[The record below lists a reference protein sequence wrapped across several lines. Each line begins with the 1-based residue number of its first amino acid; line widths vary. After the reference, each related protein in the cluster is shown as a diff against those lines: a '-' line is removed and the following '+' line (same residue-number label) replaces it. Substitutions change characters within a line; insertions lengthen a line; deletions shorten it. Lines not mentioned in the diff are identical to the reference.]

1 MKAPNSSPWRRIAA
15 VVGLAVI
22 LTAGAAGCSP
32 SKKDKDSG
40 DTIAKNRAPVVLTND
55 VEGKNYAR
63 RLTLADNPAS
73 LIWCTAYPSN
83 PNAKAFTVPI
93 VGKLTSSS
101 KRPTATERARSGDT
115 SGTEYSP
122 EIPGPDGMFGSS
134 IPYQYGFDPA
144 GNEHDFSASME
155 LHCTS
160 VPDIIQKETTQI
172 AVKSSTDPGQLD
184 ADVQAALKQCQ
195 VKNKDQSAP
204 CAAAAKLLGLGSGS

>member
-1 MKAPNSSPWRRIAA
+1 MTISHSPTWRRIAA
-15 VVGLAVI
+15 SVGLAVI
-22 LTAGAAGCSP
+22 VTTGAAGCNDT
-32 SKKDKDSG
+32 KTKNSG
-40 DTIAKNRAPVVLTND
+40 DAIAKNRAPVVLTND
-55 VEGKNYAR
+55 IEGKNYAR

-73 LIWCTAYPSN
+73 LIWCSVYPAN

-101 KRPTATERARSGDT
+101 KRPEPTERARSGDT
-115 SGTEYSP
+115 SGTEYNP
-122 EIPGPDGMFGSS
+122 EIPGPDGMYGTSVS
-134 IPYQYGFDPA
+134 YQYGFDPA
-144 GNEHDFSASME
+144 GNYHEFSASME
-155 LHCTS
+155 MHCTS

-204 CAAAAKLLGLGSGS
+204 CTAAAKLLGLGSGS